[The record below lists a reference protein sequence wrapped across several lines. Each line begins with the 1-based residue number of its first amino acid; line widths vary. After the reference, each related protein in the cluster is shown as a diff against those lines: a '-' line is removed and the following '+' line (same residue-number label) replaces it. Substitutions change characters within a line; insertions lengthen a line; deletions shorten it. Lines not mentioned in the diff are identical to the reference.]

1 MYVEAMTFDDLS
13 QQPGFPALLGEY
25 AEECAVDSLP
35 VNLDPARIIS
45 AYGPLAD
52 CGVLHMFG
60 AFISEEDGVP
70 ALIGFLSMIVCPLPK
85 YDYTVAATESFF
97 VAAIHRST
105 GAGLR
110 LLHAA
115 EACARAAGAVGML
128 VTAPSGGPLSKVL
141 PRSGYSEK
149 DQVFCRRLSDA

>member
-52 CGVLHMFG
+52 CGLLHMFG
-60 AFISEEDGVP
+60 AFISEDDGVSGSYRLP
-70 ALIGFLSMIVCPLPK
+70 IHDSRFPPQIRLHRRRHRKFLCGGHSSQNRGWV
-85 YDYTVAATESFF
+85 TT
-97 VAAIHRST
+97 ST
-105 GAGLR
+105 
-110 LLHAA
+110 
-115 EACARAAGAVGML
+115 
-128 VTAPSGGPLSKVL
+128 
-141 PRSGYSEK
+141 
-149 DQVFCRRLSDA
+149 RR